1 MGTAWKVINH
11 TTWKARF
18 DEMIRRDGNRMT
30 PSLVR
35 QVAEAADWSGA
46 DYQRAMFQ
54 RADLFRMVQGWFE
67 KADFLVTPTVSR
79 TALPIDQDLFDPIT
93 IDGIEAGELRRN
105 WFPYT
110 MPFNITGH
118 PALSRLQRLRLRGP
132 ADQPADRRPLPRRG
146 LGAAGGGAL
155 RGERELAR
163 PMAGPLRRRPPPLTA
178 EQIQARVLH
187 RDGLILVIDKPA
199 GLAVHAGP
207 SGAPNLEE
215 CFDDLRYGLPRPP
228 ALAHRLDADT
238 AGVLVLGRH
247 PKALAKLGR
256 LFSGRDTEKTYWA
269 VVEGEPPADE
279 GVFDMP
285 LLKVNTRSGWSVK
298 VSDKGQPSVTRYKVM
313 GRAPGMT
320 WLELKPETGRTH
332 QIRVHCAAAGC
343 PVIADRLYGRAEPNN
358 QLHLQSHGIVLPLSK
373 SKPPIVRHRPA
384 ACSTCWRR

>member
-1 MGTAWKVINH
+1 M
-11 TTWKARF
+11 ARPL
-18 DEMIRRDGNRMT
+18 R
-30 PSLVR
+30 P
-35 QVAEAADWSGA
+35 
-46 DYQRAMFQ
+46 
-54 RADLFRMVQGWFE
+54 
-67 KADFLVTPTVSR
+67 R
-79 TALPIDQDLFDPIT
+79 TA
-93 IDGIEAGELRRN
+93 E
-105 WFPYT
+105 
-110 MPFNITGH
+110 
-118 PALSRLQRLRLRGP
+118 
-132 ADQPADRRPLPRRG
+132 RRPP
-146 LGAAGGGAL
+146 
-155 RGERELAR
+155 
-163 PMAGPLRRRPPPLTA
+163 PKRPPPLTA

-269 VVEGEPPADE
+269 VVEGSPPADE

-285 LLKVNTRSGWSVK
+285 LLKLNTRTGWSVK
-298 VSDKGQPSVTRYKVM
+298 VSDKGQPSLTRYKVM
-313 GRAPGMT
+313 GRAPDMSGGGMT

-343 PVIADRLYGRAEPNN
+343 PVIADRLYGRAVPDS
-358 QLHLQSHGIVLPLSK
+358 QLHLQSHGIVLPMSK
-373 SKPPIVRHRPA
+373 NKPPVAVTAPPPA
-384 ACSTCWRR
+384 HMLAALKACGFNPGPSPTL